1 MQHDPQLQSKD
12 WIRDKIQTLRQK
24 SNVSFNQDLFIS
36 ILLCLVSGPGRHL
49 ILTASEDQLPNVV
62 SMANKV
68 FTSVF
73 GFTCANI
80 NCSPNQTSGD
90 FVQQLFVPVHEE
102 NNLDPTSLQPNGMTK
117 MSSNRSY
124 SSYQSNDS
132 NWAGSG
138 ASTQSMRHHA
148 TNGSSGRPHG
158 KDERMFKSLTQRRTS
173 GQSTT
178 SSVEGRNRLGLP
190 SGGATGPISPID
202 FTINRKSN
210 DLSVHHYRGQEDKEY
225 GRFRKSD
232 FGDSSK
238 GFIPTRIAQAVI
250 VKNLHQASALVQAT
264 LLEIIIVQ
272 QLKIHSATYNVPN
285 PFIVIAVLPQDAP
298 PRSMISR
305 LIDRFFVSYR
315 FDDESLSDTPN
326 AADSRHGHNQI
337 MKRQILFRHQE
348 LKELSASIN
357 RVNVNADIVIYIRD
371 IVVGIRTHRLVHC
384 GLTARA
390 SQDLVL
396 VVKALSALFKREY
409 VTPDLVSIA
418 AEKVFGHRLVLK
430 DEAYSHKIVH
440 DNEDSDDQS
449 EMNSLVGET
458 TDILP
463 ADIVMEILRAV
474 HVPL

>member
-1 MQHDPQLQSKD
+1 
-12 WIRDKIQTLRQK
+12 
-24 SNVSFNQDLFIS
+24 
-36 ILLCLVSGPGRHL
+36 
-49 ILTASEDQLPNVV
+49 
-62 SMANKV
+62 
-68 FTSVF
+68 
-73 GFTCANI
+73 
-80 NCSPNQTSGD
+80 
-90 FVQQLFVPVHEE
+90 
-102 NNLDPTSLQPNGMTK
+102 
-117 MSSNRSY
+117 
-124 SSYQSNDS
+124 
-132 NWAGSG
+132 
-138 ASTQSMRHHA
+138 
-148 TNGSSGRPHG
+148 
-158 KDERMFKSLTQRRTS
+158 KSLTQRRTS

-305 LIDRFFVSYR
+305 LVSTRYVDQR
-315 FDDESLSDTPN
+315 IRLP
-326 AADSRHGHNQI
+326 GHCMLTNHTIQLI
-337 MKRQILFRHQE
+337 FQE

-458 TDILP
+458 TD
-463 ADIVMEILRAV
+463 
-474 HVPL
+474 